1 MDKTQIEKLL
11 TISNN
16 MVELGSELM
25 IISPE
30 KLRSLILKIKELEI
44 RVQELEVS

>member
-1 MDKTQIEKLL
+1 MI
-11 TISNN
+11 
-16 MVELGSELM
+16 ELGSELM